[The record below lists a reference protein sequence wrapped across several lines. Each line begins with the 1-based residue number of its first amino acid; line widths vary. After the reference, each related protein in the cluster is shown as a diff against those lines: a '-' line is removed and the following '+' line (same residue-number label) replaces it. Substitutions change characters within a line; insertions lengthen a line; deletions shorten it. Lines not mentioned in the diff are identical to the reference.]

1 VTSQRVLVFFCAQKL
16 LIENKDESS
25 EKV

>member
-1 VTSQRVLVFFCAQKL
+1 VTSQRVLVFFCAQKSL
-16 LIENKDESS
+16 SENRNESS